1 VGYQLVLHLHVQSS
15 VWIRCASATMLVTND
30 GQNVNMVDHL
40 ELGRFRLLHSGVLVF
55 FLYQS

>member
-1 VGYQLVLHLHVQSS
+1 
-15 VWIRCASATMLVTND
+15 MLVTND
-30 GQNVNMVDHL
+30 GQNGNMVDHL